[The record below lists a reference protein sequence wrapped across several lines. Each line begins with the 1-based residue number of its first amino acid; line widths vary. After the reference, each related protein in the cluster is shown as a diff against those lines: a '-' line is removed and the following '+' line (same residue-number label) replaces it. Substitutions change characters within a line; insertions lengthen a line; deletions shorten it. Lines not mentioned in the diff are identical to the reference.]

1 MQRSEDISEL
11 DAEVLVTQNMQKAK
25 DIPVTSTQP
34 CNLAQIDNRYSN
46 TQQRFAGSGSTLLP
60 SCIEPPAASRNALI
74 AQCET
79 DPSRQYDERALP
91 GGISEIEPKGKG
103 RGLSER
109 NHGPLSSKRESITLQ
124 HGNRTTEGCMGRK
137 YLGLLPQHQSQS
149 HLTRLD
155 LIATTLFLLRRRTSF
170 FRRRSWQSPAF
181 LAQTGSKNV
190 KLTPTT
196 PAALSWQKARVRSE
210 RPPLALLPPQAAQ
223 TSSSQPS
230 AEAAAEGLAAQSLE
244 GSDRRTTL
252 ATRAV
257 WVYQESSRRHK
268 GQATPDWEAAARARS
283 S

>member
-1 MQRSEDISEL
+1 
-11 DAEVLVTQNMQKAK
+11 
-25 DIPVTSTQP
+25 
-34 CNLAQIDNRYSN
+34 
-46 TQQRFAGSGSTLLP
+46 
-60 SCIEPPAASRNALI
+60 
-74 AQCET
+74 
-79 DPSRQYDERALP
+79 
-91 GGISEIEPKGKG
+91 
-103 RGLSER
+103 
-109 NHGPLSSKRESITLQ
+109 
-124 HGNRTTEGCMGRK
+124 MGRK
-137 YLGLLPQHQSQS
+137 YLGLHPQHQSQS

-170 FRRRSWQSPAF
+170 FRRRSCQSPAF
-181 LAQTGSKNV
+181 PAQTASKNV

-252 ATRAV
+252 ATLAV
-257 WVYQESSRRHK
+257 WASQESSRRLK